1 MEQTFYDWE
10 TPLEEF
16 KNVLVDISV
25 NGKVKLEN
33 VTISKINMNRS
44 SNKNIKVIIITKE
57 PILSKMFENEKK
69 RYNYEVMLTFKDG
82 VNYYTSIKFYGF
94 NSKNET
100 RSYRYDYVETINEC
114 RKINFSTDFKREILR
129 EWYGCCNGLAFFHGI
144 KTSKTLH
151 ETITYKDNNKI
162 SYVIN
167 SESYNGNSASFV
179 VKMKDYKFKVTLIKK
194 NDDDY
199 FKYIIE
205 YRDSWGYIP
214 GNNVRH
220 DVSEFLSFVIGTK
233 LVKFGQSYFDK
244 NNITE
249 KDYLVPSPIDISFLY
264 QTNFKFY
271 NDDYRKNDTEE
282 IIKQLPKMLKN
293 YFLLKNKYRLNE
305 VIASLYIHSYLN
317 FNFINY
323 VTYIEMIADIEI
335 KNKNLITKEQ
345 FRTVLKKLNKVKCV
359 PKKIKNKFQNLNII
373 GIGKKTQS
381 LVGKYHI
388 NYDLYKDAFNVRG
401 QVVHGADVDIEKM
414 YIASQKAKEL
424 LTILTLKKLKYTGY
438 IRNFTN
444 NDELIL
450 VKDMSTIRI

>member
-10 TPLEEF
+10 TPLEEL

-25 NGKVKLEN
+25 NGKIKLEN
-33 VTISKINMNRS
+33 VTISKISMNRT
-44 SNKNIKVIIITKE
+44 SNKNIRVIITSKE
-57 PILSKMFENEKK
+57 PILMKMFENERQ
-69 RYNYEVMLTFKDG
+69 RYNYEVLITLKDKI
-82 VNYYTSIKFYGF
+82 NYYKSIKFCDF
-94 NSKNET
+94 NNKNET
-100 RSYRYDYVETINEC
+100 RSYRYDYIETINEC
-114 RKINFSTDFKREILR
+114 SKINFSTNLKREILR
-129 EWYGCCNGLAFFHGI
+129 EWYGCCNGLAFFRGM

-167 SESYNGNSASFV
+167 GESYNDNSTSFM
-179 VKMKDYKFKVTLIKK
+179 VKMKEYKFKVTFIKK
-194 NDDDY
+194 NAEDY

-214 GNNVRH
+214 DKDVRH
-220 DVSEFLSFVIGTK
+220 DISEFLSFIVGTK

-249 KDYLVPSPIDISFLY
+249 KDYLAPSPIDISFLY

-271 NDDYRKNDTEE
+271 NEDFRKNDTEE

-323 VTYIEMIADIEI
+323 VTYIEMLADIEI
-335 KNKNLITKEQ
+335 KNKNLITKEK
-345 FRTVLKKLNKVKCV
+345 FKIVLKKLNKVKGV
-359 PKKIKNKFQNLNII
+359 PIIIKNKFQNLNII
-373 GIGKKTQS
+373 GIGKKIQV
-381 LVGKYHI
+381 LVGKYQI
-388 NYDLYKDAFNVRG
+388 NYNLYKDAFNVRG

-414 YIASQKAKEL
+414 FIASQKAKEL
-424 LTILTLKKLKYTGY
+424 LTIITLKKLKYTGY

-444 NDELIL
+444 NDELISI
-450 VKDMSTIRI
+450 KDMSTIRI